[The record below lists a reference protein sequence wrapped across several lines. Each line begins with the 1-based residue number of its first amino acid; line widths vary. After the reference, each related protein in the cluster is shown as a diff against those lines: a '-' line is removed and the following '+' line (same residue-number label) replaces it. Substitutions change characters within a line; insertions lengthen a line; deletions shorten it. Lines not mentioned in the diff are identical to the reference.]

1 MTCQTFTLMGK
12 GGITKLT
19 PELPTNDGVNPLQ
32 QAEQNIGWIVTSPV
46 EGESTTHPSPEPRQ
60 LSEVSNVAADAT
72 ESIAR
77 SARGN
82 TLRKVKRAIVRM
94 IWEFRVEKK
103 YDGLELWRRVKDKG
117 EVKD

>member
-1 MTCQTFTLMGK
+1 MGK

-32 QAEQNIGWIVTSPV
+32 QAEQNTGRIVTPPL
-46 EGESTTHPSPEPRQ
+46 EGGSTTQFDPEPRQ

-82 TLRKVKRAIVRM
+82 TLRKVKRAIVRV

-103 YDGLELWRRVKDKG
+103 YDGLELWRRVKGKG
-117 EVKD
+117 KVKD